1 MLDLIETTPK
11 MDLAIHDIEHLVE
24 ELRAYHAIYSPL
36 FQRREQREA
45 AHSYLQGLLAP
56 LPRKSIEPMVLAVDG
71 VAPKAVRAMQSF
83 ISEGQWNDERLLHQ
97 HWKEVEADLG
107 ADDGVL
113 MVDGSDFP
121 KQGGH
126 SVGVKRQYCGELGK
140 RANCQAG
147 VFVGY
152 VSLQGYTVLDRR
164 LYVPAEWLTD
174 DAYTER
180 RQQCGLPPALPFKTK
195 PALAQE
201 MLAAVVKSQTLRCR
215 WVVADEAF
223 GGNPGLLDGVAGLGL
238 WYFTEVPHTTRV
250 WQERPA
256 PHIPPRR
263 GRGRRPPRERLVEGA
278 PKARTVLEVAGARPA
293 EAWTRQTIKEGSQ
306 GPMVAEFAAIRVVA
320 VRDTLPGPEVWLVL
334 RRHVETGELKSYLC
348 NAPVDTALEKLVHMS
363 GMRWP
368 IETCFED
375 SKQLLGMGDYEV
387 RSWTGWHHHMTLVI
401 LAHFFVVRMS
411 LRLKKSPSSDAA
423 PSRAGV
429 GDRLAPPRV

>member
-1 MLDLIETTPK
+1 MTDLIETVPK
-11 MDLAIHDIEHLVE
+11 MDLAIQDIEHLVE

-36 FQRREQREA
+36 LQRREQREA
-45 AHSYLQGLLAP
+45 AHTYLQGLLAT

-71 VAPKAVRAMQSF
+71 VAPKAVRAMQAF
-83 ISEGQWNDERLLHQ
+83 ISEGQWNDARLLHQ
-97 HWKEVEADLG
+97 HWKEVETALG

-121 KQGGH
+121 KQGVH

-152 VSLQGYTVLDRR
+152 VSTQGYTVLDRR
-164 LYVPAEWLTD
+164 LYVPVEWLTD
-174 DAYTER
+174 AAYADR
-180 RQQCGLPPALPFKTK
+180 RQQCGIPPELAFKTK
-195 PALAQE
+195 PDLAQE
-201 MLAAVVKSQTLRCR
+201 MLAAVVKSQALRCR

-223 GGNPGLLDGVAGLGL
+223 GGNPSFLDSVAGLGL
-238 WYFTEVPHTTRV
+238 WYFVEVPHPTRV
-250 WQERPA
+250 WEERPA
-256 PHIPPRR
+256 TYIPPWR
-263 GRGRRPPRERLVEGA
+263 GHGRRPQRARLVEGA
-278 PKARTVLEVAGARPA
+278 PKARPVLEVAGTLPA

-306 GPMVAEFAAIRVVA
+306 GPMVADFAAIRVVA

-334 RRHVETGELKSYLC
+334 RRHVETGELKTYLGH
-348 NAPVDTALEKLVHMS
+348 APGDTALEQLVRLS

-368 IETCFED
+368 IETCCED

-387 RSWTGWHHHMTLVI
+387 RSWRGWHHHMTLVI

-411 LRLKKSPSSDAA
+411 LRLKKSPSSDVA
-423 PSRAGV
+423 PGRDGV
-429 GDRLAPPRV
+429 GDRLAPA